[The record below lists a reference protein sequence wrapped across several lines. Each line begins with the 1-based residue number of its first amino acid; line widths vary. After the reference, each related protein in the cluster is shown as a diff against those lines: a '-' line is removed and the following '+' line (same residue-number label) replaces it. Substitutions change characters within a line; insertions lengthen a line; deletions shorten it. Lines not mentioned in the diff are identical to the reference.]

1 VPGGPG
7 FFVARC
13 GSKISDKKGTTA
25 MIRVKRAL
33 LSVSDKT
40 GLLDFAQGL
49 ADLGVDLISTGGTAK
64 GLADAGLSIQNI
76 SDITHFPEMLDGRVK
91 TLHPAV
97 HGALL
102 ADRSKPEH
110 MQTIAQHDITPI
122 DLVVVNLYPFAE
134 TIARPGVTREE
145 AVENIDIGGPSMIR
159 SAAKNHAAVAV
170 VVSPTDYPAVLAEL
184 QKNDGALS
192 QETRTRLA
200 VQAYAHTA
208 AYDAMITKYLAA
220 QEAQE
225 EGQGFPDVLPLAFTK
240 VQDLRYGE
248 NPHQRAAFYREPAA
262 TGGLA
267 TASKL
272 HGKEL
277 SFNNI
282 YDLNAAYNL
291 VLEFAAQNASAAA
304 IIKHTNPCGAA
315 VAGTLAGAFRLARE
329 GDPISAFGGILA
341 VNQPIDAE
349 TANLITGKNTF
360 FEAIIAPGYD
370 ADAFTILTT
379 KKQWGQNLI
388 LLEAK
393 GMAAPSAEE
402 YDYKRVS
409 GGLLVQTQDAA
420 TLKPAETEAVSERQP
435 TAEEMSDLLFAW
447 KLVKHVKSNAIVLV
461 KNKQLVG
468 VGAGQMNRVQSVR
481 LAVAQAGE
489 KAKGAVLASDAFF
502 PFPDGPEAALQ
513 AGVTAIIQPG
523 GSKKDEDSIAIA
535 DQYGAA
541 MVLTG
546 RRHFRH

>member
-1 VPGGPG
+1 MVH
-7 FFVARC
+7 
-13 GSKISDKKGTTA
+13 
-25 MIRVKRAL
+25 VKRAL
-33 LSVSDKT
+33 ISVSDKS
-40 GLLDFAQGL
+40 GLLEFAQGL
-49 ADLGVDLISTGGTAK
+49 AVLGVELISTGGTAK
-64 GLADAGLSIQNI
+64 GLAEAGLTILNI

-102 ADRSKPEH
+102 ADRTKPEH
-110 MQTIAQHDITPI
+110 MTTIAEHGITPI

-134 TIARPGVTREE
+134 TIAKPNVTREE

-159 SAAKNHAAVAV
+159 SAAKNHASVAV
-170 VVSPTDYPAVLAEL
+170 VVSPAEYPAILAEL
-184 QKNDGALS
+184 QNNNGSLS
-192 QETRTRLA
+192 SETLSRLA

-208 AYDAMITKYLAA
+208 AYDATITNYLAS
-220 QEAQE
+220 QQPQE
-225 EGQGFPDVLPLAFTK
+225 EGQGFPDLLTLGFQK

-262 TGGLA
+262 TGGVA
-267 TASKL
+267 AAKKL

-291 VLEFAAQNASAAA
+291 VLEFAAQTARAAA

-315 VAGTLAGAFRLARE
+315 VSNTLAEAFRLARE

-341 VNQPIDAE
+341 VNQTIDAE

-370 ADAFTILTT
+370 PEAFTILTT

-388 LLEAK
+388 LLQSADLTP
-393 GMAAPSAEE
+393 PSAEE

-420 TLKPAETEAVSERQP
+420 TLKLSETEAVSEREP
-435 TAEEMSDLLFAW
+435 TDEELAGLKFAW
-447 KLVKHVKSNAIVLV
+447 KIVKHVKSNAIVIV
-461 KNKQLVG
+461 KDKQLVG

-502 PFPDGPEAALQ
+502 PFPDGPEAALI

-523 GSKKDEDSIAIA
+523 GSKKDDESIAIA

>member
-1 VPGGPG
+1 MT
-7 FFVARC
+7 R
-13 GSKISDKKGTTA
+13 I
-25 MIRVKRAL
+25 KRAL
-33 LSVSDKT
+33 LSVSDKN
-40 GLLDFAQGL
+40 GLLDFARGL
-49 ADLGVDLISTGGTAK
+49 SDLGIELVSTGGTAK
-64 GLADAGLSIQNI
+64 SLLEAGLPVLNV

-110 MQTIAQHDITPI
+110 MKTIAAHGITPI

-134 TIARPGVTREE
+134 TIARPSVTREE

-159 SAAKNHAAVAV
+159 SAAKNHASVAV
-170 VVSPTDYPAVLAEL
+170 VVSPSDYSAVLSEL
-184 QKNDGALS
+184 QRSDGTLS
-192 QETRTRLA
+192 QATRSRLA
-200 VQAYAHTA
+200 AQAYAHTA
-208 AYDAMITKYLAA
+208 AYDATITHYLTA
-220 QEAQE
+220 QEPVETADDQA
-225 EGQGFPDVLPLAFTK
+225 GQGFPELLTLSFTK

-248 NPHQRAAFYREPAA
+248 NPHQKAAFYREPSAQ
-262 TGGLA
+262 GGLA
-267 TASKL
+267 AAEKL

-291 VLEFAAQNASAAA
+291 VLEFFDQNTPAAA

-315 VAGTLAGAFRLARE
+315 IAGTLAEAFQKARE

-341 VNQPIDAE
+341 VNKVIDAA

-370 ADAFTILTT
+370 PVAFTILTT

-388 LLEAK
+388 LLQAPE
-393 GMAAPSAEE
+393 MTAPSAQE
-402 YDYKRVS
+402 YDYKRVT
-409 GGLLVQTQDAA
+409 GGLLVQTQDTAMTKA
-420 TLKPAETEAVSERQP
+420 SETETVSERQATP
-435 TAEEMSDLLFAW
+435 AEMSDLMLAW

-461 KNKQLVG
+461 KDKQLVG

-523 GSKKDEDSIAIA
+523 GSKKDDESIAMA

-546 RRHFRH
+546 KRHFRH

>member
-1 VPGGPG
+1 MTH
-7 FFVARC
+7 
-13 GSKISDKKGTTA
+13 I
-25 MIRVKRAL
+25 KRAL

-40 GLLDFAQGL
+40 GLVEFARGL
-49 ADLGVDLISTGGTAK
+49 SDLGIELVSTGGTAK
-64 GLADAGLSIQNI
+64 SLAEAGLPIISI
-76 SDITHFPEMLDGRVK
+76 SDVTHFPEMLDGRVK

-110 MQTIAQHDITPI
+110 LETIAAHGIVPI

-134 TIARPGVTREE
+134 TIAKPNVTREE

-159 SAAKNHAAVAV
+159 SAAKNHASVAV
-170 VVSPTDYPAVLAEL
+170 VVSPNDYAAVLSEL
-184 QKNDGALS
+184 QRNDGTLS
-192 QETRTRLA
+192 QATRSRLA

-208 AYDAMITKYLAA
+208 AYDATITKYLAEQLSA
-220 QEAQE
+220 EAE
-225 EGQGFPDVLPLAFTK
+225 DAEAGQGFPELLTLSFTK

-248 NPHQRAAFYREPAA
+248 NPHQKAAFYREPVSS
-262 TGGLA
+262 GGLA
-267 TASKL
+267 SAKKL

-291 VLEFAAQNASAAA
+291 VAEFSDQNTPAAA

-315 VAGTLAGAFRLARE
+315 IAGTLAEAFTKARE

-341 VNQPIDAE
+341 VNQTIDAA
-349 TANLITGKNTF
+349 TANFITGKNMF
-360 FEAIIAPGYD
+360 FEAIIAPDYD
-370 ADAFTILTT
+370 NEAFIILTT

-388 LLEAK
+388 LLQ
-393 GMAAPSAEE
+393 APEMVSPSTQE
-402 YDYKRVS
+402 YDYKRIS
-409 GGLLVQTQDAA
+409 GGLLVQTQDTAM
-420 TLKPAETEAVSERQP
+420 TKPSDTETVSERQA
-435 TAEEMSDLLFAW
+435 TAAEMSDLMLAW

-461 KNKQLVG
+461 KDKQLVG

-513 AGVTAIIQPG
+513 AGVTAIVQPG
-523 GSKKDEDSIAIA
+523 GSKKDDASIAIA

-546 RRHFRH
+546 QRHFRH

>member
-1 VPGGPG
+1 M
-7 FFVARC
+7 
-13 GSKISDKKGTTA
+13 TH
-25 MIRVKRAL
+25 VKRAL
-33 LSVSDKT
+33 ISVSDKT

-49 ADLGVDLISTGGTAK
+49 AELGVELVSTGGTAK
-64 GLADAGLSIQNI
+64 GLAEAGLTILNI

-110 MQTIAQHDITPI
+110 METIARHDITPI

-134 TIARPGVTREE
+134 TIAKPGVTREE

-159 SAAKNHAAVAV
+159 SAAKNHASVAV
-170 VVSPTDYPAVLAEL
+170 VVSPSDYPAILAEL
-184 QKNDGALS
+184 QKNNGALS

-208 AYDAMITKYLAA
+208 AYDATITNYLRS
-220 QEAQE
+220 QE
-225 EGQGFPDVLPLAFTK
+225 EGQGFPSLLTLAFTK
-240 VQDLRYGE
+240 AQDLRYGE

-262 TGGLA
+262 TGGIA
-267 TASKL
+267 SASKL
-272 HGKEL
+272 HGKEM

-291 VLEFAAQNASAAA
+291 VLEFAGTSTPAAA

-315 VAGTLAGAFRLARE
+315 VAETLAEAFRQARE

-341 VNQPIDAE
+341 VNKAIDAK

-360 FEAIIAPGYD
+360 FEAIVAPGYD
-370 ADAFTILTT
+370 PEAFTILTT

-388 LLEAK
+388 LLQAAD
-393 GMAAPSAEE
+393 MAAPSAEE

-420 TLKPAETEAVSERQP
+420 TLAPTETESASERTP
-435 TAEEMSDLLFAW
+435 TPEEMSDLLFAW

-461 KNKQLVG
+461 KDKQLVG

-513 AGVTAIIQPG
+513 AGITAIIQPG
-523 GSKKDEDSIAIA
+523 GSKKDDESIAIA

>member
-1 VPGGPG
+1 M
-7 FFVARC
+7 
-13 GSKISDKKGTTA
+13 TA

-40 GLLDFAQGL
+40 GLVDFAQGL
-49 ADLGVDLISTGGTAK
+49 ADLDVELISTGGTAK
-64 GLADAGLSIQNI
+64 SLAEAGLAIQNI

-110 MQTIAQHDITPI
+110 METIARHDIAPI

-170 VVSPTDYPAVLAEL
+170 IVSPSDYPAVLAEL

-208 AYDAMITKYLAA
+208 AYDATITSYLA
-220 QEAQE
+220 AQE
-225 EGQGFPDVLPLAFTK
+225 EGQGFPDLLTLAFTK

-267 TASKL
+267 AAAKL
-272 HGKEL
+272 NGKEM

-291 VLEFAAQNASAAA
+291 VLEFAGASTPAAA

-315 VAGTLAGAFRLARE
+315 VAGTLAEAFRQARA
-329 GDPISAFGGILA
+329 GDPVSAFGGILA
-341 VNQPIDAE
+341 VNQTIDAE

-393 GMAAPSAEE
+393 GMAAPSIEE

-420 TLKPAETEAVSERQP
+420 TLKPAETESVSEREP
-435 TAEEMSDLLFAW
+435 TPEEMSDLLFAW

-461 KNKQLVG
+461 KDKQLVG

-502 PFPDGPEAALQ
+502 PFSDGPEAALQ

-523 GSKKDEDSIAIA
+523 GSKKDDESIAIA

>member
-1 VPGGPG
+1 MTQI
-7 FFVARC
+7 
-13 GSKISDKKGTTA
+13 KTQI
-25 MIRVKRAL
+25 KRAL
-33 LSVSDKT
+33 LSVSDKA
-40 GLLDFAQGL
+40 GLVEFARGL
-49 ADLGVDLISTGGTAK
+49 SALGVELVSTGGTAK
-64 GLADAGLSIQNI
+64 SLVEAGLPVIGI
-76 SDITHFPEMLDGRVK
+76 SDVTQFPEMLDGRVK

-102 ADRSKPEH
+102 ADRAKPQH
-110 MQTIAQHDITPI
+110 METIAAHGIVPI

-134 TIARPGVTREE
+134 TIAKPGVSREE

-159 SAAKNHAAVAV
+159 SAAKNHASVAV
-170 VVSPTDYPAVLAEL
+170 VVSPADYPAVLAEMERSS
-184 QKNDGALS
+184 GGVS
-192 QETRTRLA
+192 QATRSRLA
-200 VQAYAHTA
+200 AQAFAHTA
-208 AYDAMITKYLAA
+208 AYDATITNYLSAHLSEEGEGS
-220 QEAQE
+220 EAKDDAV
-225 EGQGFPDVLPLAFTK
+225 GQGFPDLLTLAFTK

-248 NPHQRAAFYREPAA
+248 NPHQQAAFYKEPGASGGIASA
-262 TGGLA
+262 T
-267 TASKL
+267 KL

-291 VLEFAAQNASAAA
+291 VLEFSDANTPAAA

-315 VAGTLAGAFRLARE
+315 IAGTLAEAFAKARE

-341 VNQPIDAE
+341 LNKVVDVA
-349 TANLITGKNTF
+349 TANSITSGSKF
-360 FEAIIAPGYD
+360 DVIIAPGYD
-370 ADAFTILTT
+370 TEAFTILTT
-379 KKQWGQNLI
+379 RKKWCQELI
-388 LLEAK
+388 VLQAPE
-393 GMAAPSAEE
+393 MTAPSAQE

-409 GGLLVQTQDAA
+409 GGLLVQTQDTAM
-420 TLKPAETEAVSERQP
+420 TKPSDTETVSERQATP
-435 TAEEMSDLLFAW
+435 AEMSDLMLAW

-461 KNKQLVG
+461 RDKQLVG

-481 LAVAQAGE
+481 LAVTQAGD

-523 GSKKDEDSIAIA
+523 GSKKDDDSIAIA

>member
-1 VPGGPG
+1 
-7 FFVARC
+7 
-13 GSKISDKKGTTA
+13 
-25 MIRVKRAL
+25 MIRIKRAL
-33 LSVSDKT
+33 VSVSDKT
-40 GLLDFAQGL
+40 GLTEFARGL
-49 ADLGVDLISTGGTAK
+49 SEMGVELISTGGTAK
-64 GLADAGLSIQNI
+64 SLAEAGLPIQNV
-76 SDITHFPEMLDGRVK
+76 SDITQFPEMLDGRVK
-91 TLHPAV
+91 TLHPSV
-97 HGALL
+97 HGAIL
-102 ADRSKPEH
+102 ADRAKPEH
-110 MQTIAQHDITPI
+110 MQTIAAHGMTPI

-134 TIARPGVTREE
+134 TIAKPGVTREE

-170 VVSPTDYPAVLAEL
+170 IVSPVDYAGILAEL
-184 QKNDGALS
+184 QASDGSLS

-200 VQAYAHTA
+200 VKAYAHTA
-208 AYDAMITKYLAA
+208 AYDATITNYLAA
-220 QEAQE
+220 QQPTE
-225 EGQGFPDVLPLAFTK
+225 EGQGFPDLLTMSFAK

-248 NPHQRAAFYREPAA
+248 NPHQKAAFYREPANTQGIAAA
-262 TGGLA
+262 T
-267 TASKL
+267 KL

-282 YDLNAAYNL
+282 YDLNAAYAL
-291 VLEFAAQNASAAA
+291 VQELFGPGAPAAA

-315 VAGTLAGAFRLARE
+315 VAATLAEAFAQARA

-341 VNQPIDAE
+341 VNQPIDAD

-370 ADAFTILTT
+370 PEAFTLLTT

-388 LLEAK
+388 LLQSPNA
-393 GMAAPSAEE
+393 GPSIGAE

-409 GGLLVQTQDAA
+409 GGLLVQTQDSAM
-420 TLKPAETEAVSERQP
+420 LVPSETETVSERAA
-435 TAEEMSDLLFAW
+435 TAEEMSDLMFAW
-447 KLVKHVKSNAIVLV
+447 KIVKHVKSNAIVLV
-461 KNKQLVG
+461 KDKTLIG
-468 VGAGQMNRVQSVR
+468 TGAGQMNRVQSVR

-502 PFPDGPEAALQ
+502 PFPDGPEAALV

-523 GSKKDEDSIAIA
+523 GSKKDDESVSIA

>member
-1 VPGGPG
+1 MVQ
-7 FFVARC
+7 
-13 GSKISDKKGTTA
+13 
-25 MIRVKRAL
+25 VKRAL
-33 LSVSDKT
+33 LSVSDKK
-40 GLLDFAQGL
+40 GLVEFARGLDA
-49 ADLGVDLISTGGTAK
+49 LGVELISTGGTAK
-64 GLADAGLSIQNI
+64 ALSEAGLPIQNV
-76 SDITHFPEMLDGRVK
+76 SDITQFPEMLDGRVK

-110 MQTIAQHDITPI
+110 METIKAHGITPI

-134 TIARPGVTREE
+134 TIAKPGVTREE

-159 SAAKNHAAVAV
+159 SAAKNHASVAV
-170 VVSPTDYPAVLAEL
+170 VVSPGDYPEVLAEL
-184 QKNDGALS
+184 QRGAGTLS
-192 QETRTRLA
+192 QVTLSRLA

-208 AYDAMITKYLAA
+208 AYDATITNYLMQQPLGDDGAE
-220 QEAQE
+220 QKEL
-225 EGQGFPDVLPLAFTK
+225 GQGFPEMLTLSFTK

-248 NPHQRAAFYREPAA
+248 NPHQKAAFYRDPSA
-262 TGGLA
+262 TSGLA
-267 TASKL
+267 LAEKL

-282 YDLNAAYNL
+282 YDLNAAYSL
-291 VLEFAAQNASAAA
+291 VQEFSDQNTPAAA

-315 VAGTLAGAFRLARE
+315 IAETLAEAFMKARE

-360 FEAIIAPGYD
+360 FEAIIAPGYSED
-370 ADAFTILTT
+370 AYTILTT
-379 KKQWGQNLI
+379 KKQWCQNLI
-388 LLEAK
+388 LLRSRPVSAEAK
-393 GMAAPSAEE
+393 QE
-402 YDYKRVS
+402 YDFKRVS
-409 GGLLVQTQDAA
+409 GGLLVQTADTAL
-420 TLKPAETEAVSERQP
+420 LKPGEAQTASERQA
-435 TAEEMSDLLFAW
+435 TGAEMSDLLLAW

-461 KNKQLVG
+461 KDRQLIG

-513 AGVTAIIQPG
+513 AGITAIIQPG
-523 GSKKDEDSIAIA
+523 GSKKDDEAIAIA